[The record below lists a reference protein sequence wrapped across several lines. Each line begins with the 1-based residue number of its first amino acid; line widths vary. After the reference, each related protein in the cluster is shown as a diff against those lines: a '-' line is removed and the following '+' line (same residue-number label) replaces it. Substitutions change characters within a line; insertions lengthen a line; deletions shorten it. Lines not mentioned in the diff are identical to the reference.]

1 MKKLFQPFI
10 WIFNTILLPILTF
23 AFLMIDR
30 AILVPFVMYSAYSV
44 TELKNKP
51 ERFLMFSIL
60 RVMTAIIVFSII
72 LTIKLIF

>member
-30 AILVPFVMYSAYSV
+30 AILVPFIMYSAYSV

-51 ERFLMFSIL
+51 DRFLMFSIL

>member
-10 WIFNTILLPILTF
+10 WSFYNVIIPILTF

-44 TELKNKP
+44 TELKSKP
-51 ERFLMFSIL
+51 DRFLMFSII
-60 RVMTAIIVFSII
+60 RVMIAVIVFSII